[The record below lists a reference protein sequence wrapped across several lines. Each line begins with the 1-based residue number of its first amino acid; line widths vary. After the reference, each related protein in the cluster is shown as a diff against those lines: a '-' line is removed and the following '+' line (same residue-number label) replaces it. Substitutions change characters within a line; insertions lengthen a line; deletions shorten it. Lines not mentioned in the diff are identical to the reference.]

1 MRRRASFLISI
12 PVAVAGSLLAH
23 QVSYVLQAS
32 DGAARARLL
41 AATGHGYLTRVPLLA
56 GVLIAVALGGLIREA
71 AIRWKGTGRTG
82 PIWPIALIPPLA
94 FLVQE
99 HLERLLHDGTF
110 PWHLAAQPAF
120 LRGLALQIPFALL
133 ALGLATVIAGTVR
146 RVVDAIREP
155 VRRATP
161 QWQGPSIARD
171 GRSTR
176 APDLP
181 RQLGTS
187 PSASH
192 LRPLRRRVHRDLP
205 GARRLGVLAH
215 PALDGRGSIGPVRQG
230 RWTRPDPAALRLT

>member
-23 QVSYVLQAS
+23 QVSYTLQAS
-32 DGAARARLL
+32 DGATRARLL
-41 AATGHGYLTRVPLLA
+41 AATGHGYLTRVPLLV
-56 GVLIAVALGGLIREA
+56 GVLVAVTLGGLIREA
-71 AIRWKGTGRTG
+71 AIRWKATGRTG
-82 PIWPIALIPPLA
+82 LIWPIALIPPLA

-99 HLERLLHDGTF
+99 HLERLMHDGTF
-110 PWHLAAQPAF
+110 PWHLAAQPSF

-155 VRRATP
+155 VLRAAS

-176 APDLP
+176 RPDLP
-181 RQLGTS
+181 GQLGT
-187 PSASH
+187 PAGTSH
-192 LRPLRRRVHRDLP
+192 LRH
-205 GARRLGVLAH
+205 
-215 PALDGRGSIGPVRQG
+215 
-230 RWTRPDPAALRLT
+230 

>member
-23 QVSYVLQAS
+23 QVSYALQAS

-41 AATGHGYLTRVPLLA
+41 AATGHGYLTRIPLLA
-56 GVLIAVALGGLIREA
+56 GVLVAVALGGLIREA

-155 VRRATP
+155 VRRAAP
-161 QWQGPSIARD
+161 R
-171 GRSTR
+171 GRLLRSRATAGQRALRIFLGSSEPLR
-176 APDLP
+176 APP
-181 RQLGTS
+181 TF
-187 PSASH
+187 
-192 LRPLRRRVHRDLP
+192 
-205 GARRLGVLAH
+205 VL
-215 PALDGRGSIGPVRQG
+215 
-230 RWTRPDPAALRLT
+230 

>member
-1 MRRRASFLISI
+1 MRRRASLLISI

-23 QVSYVLQAS
+23 QVSYALQAS
-32 DGAARARLL
+32 DGTARARLL
-41 AATGHGYLTRVPLLA
+41 AATGHGYLTRIPLLA
-56 GVLIAVALGGLIREA
+56 GVLVAVALGGLMREA
-71 AIRWKGTGRTG
+71 GIRWKGTGRTG

-155 VRRATP
+155 VRQAAQQGRVLRSRATAGQRALRIFLGSSEP
-161 QWQGPSIARD
+161 L
-171 GRSTR
+171 R
-176 APDLP
+176 APP
-181 RQLGTS
+181 MFV
-187 PSASH
+187 P
-192 LRPLRRRVHRDLP
+192 
-205 GARRLGVLAH
+205 
-215 PALDGRGSIGPVRQG
+215 
-230 RWTRPDPAALRLT
+230 